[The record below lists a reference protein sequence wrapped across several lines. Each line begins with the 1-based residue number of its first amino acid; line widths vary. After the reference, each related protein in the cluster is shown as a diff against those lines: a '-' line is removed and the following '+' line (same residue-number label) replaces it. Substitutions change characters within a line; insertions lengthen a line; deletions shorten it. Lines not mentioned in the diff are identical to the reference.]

1 MPVSLLYD
9 LIGIEQI
16 KMEGLRYSKPMTE
29 QEKLREI
36 LDMK

>member
-9 LIGIEQI
+9 LIAIEQI
-16 KMEGLRYSKPMTE
+16 KMEGYSYQKPMTE
-29 QEKLREI
+29 QEKLRQI